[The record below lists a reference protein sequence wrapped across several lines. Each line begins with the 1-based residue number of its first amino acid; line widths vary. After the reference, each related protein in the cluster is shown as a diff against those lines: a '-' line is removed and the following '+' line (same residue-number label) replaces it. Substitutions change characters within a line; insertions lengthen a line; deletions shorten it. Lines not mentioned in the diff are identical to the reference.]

1 MLKISSKGIQCQKR
15 VALQKGYPA
24 KAAIAAVYQILQEG
38 QAEAVSLETP
48 RQEQWR
54 RKQNLLNF

>member
-1 MLKISSKGIQCQKR
+1 MQCQKR
-15 VALQKGYPA
+15 VDLQKGYPA
-24 KAAIAAVYQILQEG
+24 KAAIAAAYQILQEG

>member
-1 MLKISSKGIQCQKR
+1 MQCQKI
-15 VALQKGYPA
+15 VDLQKGHLA
-24 KAAIAAVYQILQEG
+24 KAAAIAVNQMLQKG
-38 QAEAVSLETP
+38 LAEAVSLESR